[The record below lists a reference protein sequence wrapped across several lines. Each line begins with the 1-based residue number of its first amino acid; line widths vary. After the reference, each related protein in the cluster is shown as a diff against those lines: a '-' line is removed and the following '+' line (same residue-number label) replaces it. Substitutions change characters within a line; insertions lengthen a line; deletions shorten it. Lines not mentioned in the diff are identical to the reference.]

1 MGVKIK
7 CAPLGRL
14 SSGEEIFTCRL
25 ENSSG
30 AYCNVVTLGGAVT
43 NIMVPDREGRLDD
56 VIVGYDTIEALEAWG
71 GHFGKIVGRFAN
83 RIAKGQFTLNGKSY
97 QLPINNGENHL
108 HGGPGGFHVKVWEHA
123 VEGDALVLSY
133 TSPDGEEGYPGTLH
147 IKVEY
152 RFDDNNVL
160 SIRYR
165 AQAEDDTVVNL
176 TNHAFFNLGGLNC
189 KKVLDHEM
197 LINAD
202 CITAV
207 SDRACIP
214 TGELMDI
221 RGTALDFTKPRKIGE
236 AIFDTESCEQLRYG
250 NGYDHN
256 YVIRGWDK
264 TLRCAA
270 VTAEPVSGRV
280 METWTDAPGVQFY
293 SGNGLGNYPHTRG
306 KLGVPY
312 GFHSAFCLETQYFPD
327 SVNQPEFP
335 SCILRKGDIFTTV
348 TEYRFSTDNK
358 DAAKE

>member
-1 MGVKIK
+1 MSLKISS
-7 CAPLGRL
+7 ALLGRL
-14 SSGEEIFTCRL
+14 SSGGEVYTFRL
-25 ENSSG
+25 ENGSG
-30 AYCNVVTLGGAVT
+30 AYCNIVNYGGAVT
-43 NIMVPDREGRLDD
+43 NIMVPDRDGALDD

-83 RIAKGQFTLNGKSY
+83 RIAKGSFILNGKTY

-108 HGGPGGFHVKVWEHA
+108 HGGPKGFHVQLWDWETA
-123 VEGDALVLSY
+123 GDTLVLSY

-147 IKVEY
+147 VTVEY
-152 RFDDNNVL
+152 RFDENSVL
-160 SIRYR
+160 SIRYE
-165 AQAEDDTVVNL
+165 AKAEDDTVINL
-176 TNHAFFNLGGLNC
+176 TNHAFFNLGGLHC
-189 KKVLDHEM
+189 RQILDHEM

-202 CITAV
+202 HITAV
-207 SDRACIP
+207 ADRACIP
-214 TGELMDI
+214 TGELMPVQ
-221 RGTALDFTKPRKIGE
+221 GTALDFTSPKRIGE
-236 AIFDTESCEQLRYG
+236 DIFKRDECEQLLFG

-256 YVIRGWDK
+256 YVIRGWDN

-270 VTAEPVSGRV
+270 ITKEPVSGRV

-312 GFHSAFCLETQYFPD
+312 GLHSAFCLETQYFPD

-335 SCILRKGDIFTTV
+335 SCTLRKGDIFTTV
-348 TEYRFSTDNK
+348 TEYRFLTDNN